1 MKPRSCISAWL
12 PASLLALLL
21 TSIAGLCRADGCD
34 LLPPPSVQVKLL
46 EEKPLVDTHYG
57 YKELTFLGA
66 IAAGSGNYALG
77 LTRGSAAAQF
87 ASSTPSASDR
97 SQRWECSSP
106 QLILSLGF
114 KPMTVYIAKEFP
126 AGSCAYNEIY
136 EHEQRHVKAY
146 QEHLAAIAKDL
157 EEALKRRF
165 GEGLW
170 HGPIGQTKVLLQQ
183 ELNERWLPYIQ
194 REIRRVDD
202 TQALI
207 DTPEEY
213 ARVADSCEG
222 AIRKLLR

>member
-1 MKPRSCISAWL
+1 MPTRLLAPL
-12 PASLLALLL
+12 LLALL
-21 TSIAGLCRADGCD
+21 AGPAQAASCD
-34 LLPPPSVQVKLL
+34 QLPPPSVQVKLL

-57 YKELTFLGA
+57 YKELSFLGA
-66 IAAGSGNYALG
+66 LASGSGNYALG

-87 ASSTPSASDR
+87 ASGSFSASDR

-146 QEHLAAIAKDL
+146 QEHLAGIAKDL

-165 GEGLW
+165 ADGLW
-170 HGPIGQTKVLLQQ
+170 HGPIGQSKAMLQQ
-183 ELNERWLPYIQ
+183 ELNDRWLPYIQ
-194 REIRRVDD
+194 REIRRVDE

-213 ARVADSCEG
+213 ARVADACDG
-222 AIRKLLR
+222 AIRKVLRGP